1 MSGGTRLVTG
11 MSDTAY
17 HADQS
22 TLSST
27 GARLMLDCPARYRW
41 DMDHRRPYAP
51 ALELGHAA
59 HALVLGA
66 GSPIQVVDADSWRGA
81 AARTL
86 RDEALEAGRIPL
98 LEREHEQV
106 LAMAAA
112 VRTHPVAGPLLTAP
126 GAVREASI
134 YWTDEATGAACRA
147 RPDWM
152 DGEMSAIIDYK
163 TTSRSASPAEFGRI
177 AARFGYHLQAAWY
190 RDAVASITGAP
201 PAFLHVVQETRPPY
215 LVSVVR
221 LDEEA
226 LEAGAVE
233 AERARRLWVECTS
246 SGSWPGYAPDVHRV
260 SLPGWY
266 VDSVLGDDDIE
277 VA

>member
-1 MSGGTRLVTG
+1 
-11 MSDTAY
+11 
-17 HADQS
+17 
-22 TLSST
+22 
-27 GARLMLDCPARYRW
+27 
-41 DMDHRRPYAP
+41 
-51 ALELGHAA
+51 
-59 HALVLGA
+59 
-66 GSPIQVVDADSWRGA
+66 
-81 AARTL
+81 
-86 RDEALEAGRIPL
+86 
-98 LEREHEQV
+98 
-106 LAMAAA
+106 
-112 VRTHPVAGPLLTAP
+112 
-126 GAVREASI
+126 
-134 YWTDEATGAACRA
+134 
-147 RPDWM
+147 M
-152 DGEMSAIIDYK
+152 DGEMAAVVDYK
-163 TTSRSASPAEFGRI
+163 TTSRSAAPAEFGRI

-246 SGSWPGYAPDVHRV
+246 SGSWPGYAPDVHPV